1 MWDQLW
7 IDVSVATAVAGG
19 EPFGLVEGAALAVAA
34 DRIAWVGP
42 AAALPGAPEQLARQV
57 FQGGG
62 RLVTPGLVDCH
73 THLVFGG
80 DRALDFELRA
90 QGATYAAIAAA
101 GGGIRSTVARTR
113 GQSAAELALAALPRA
128 RALLADGV
136 TTLEVKSGYGLDVAS
151 ELKMLE
157 AARLIGAELDVEIV
171 PTLLALHALP
181 AEFAADRAGY
191 VDLVV
196 RELIPAA
203 AAAGLARAVD
213 VFCETIAVSYTHLTL
228 PTILRV

>member
-1 MWDQLW
+1 MWDELW
-7 IDVSVATAVAGG
+7 VDIRVATAVAGG
-19 EPFGLVEGAALAVAA
+19 DGFGLIERAALGVEGE
-34 DRIAWVGP
+34 RIAWLGP
-42 AAALPGAPEQLARQV
+42 AAALTAAPQQLARQV
-57 FQGGG
+57 SSGGG

-73 THLVFGG
+73 THLIFGG

-90 QGATYAAIAAA
+90 QGASYAAIAAA

-113 GQSAAELALAALPRA
+113 SLSAEALAATALPRA

-151 ELKMLE
+151 ELRMLE
-157 AARLIGAELDVEIV
+157 AARLLGARLDVEIV

-191 VDLVV
+191 VDLVT
-196 RELIPAA
+196 RELIPAV

-213 VFCETIAVSYTHLTL
+213 VFC
-228 PTILRV
+228 